1 VKLARRELLLRSA
14 TGAAALTTV
23 SRFAFAD
30 NYPSRPGHLLV
41 GFAAAGAADIAARLI
56 ADALAQRLGQPFIVE
71 NRPGGASNLAAE
83 MVVNATPDGYT
94 LLLIGTPNAVN
105 ATLYDHLSYNFIR
118 DIAPVACTM
127 RLTNV
132 MLVNPSFP
140 AKTIPQFIAY
150 AKANPQK
157 INMATSGNGSPPHM
171 LGELFMML
179 TGVDLVPVSYRGAGP
194 AMIDLI
200 AGRTDVIFEGIISS
214 IDYVR
219 AGKLRALGVTAATR
233 AAALPDVP
241 AIGEFVP
248 GYDGSGW
255 IGIGAPK
262 GTPPEIITRLNKE
275 VGLALADPQF
285 VERLS
290 KLGGLPAPMSVAE
303 LTTFIAADTE
313 KWAKVVKLSG
323 AKPE

>member
-1 VKLARRELLLRSA
+1 VKLARRELLRSA
-14 TGAAALTTV
+14 AGAAALNMV

-30 NYPSRPGHLLV
+30 TYPLRPVHLLV
-41 GFAAAGAADIAARLI
+41 GFAAAGPADIAARMI

-71 NRPGGASNLAAE
+71 NRPGGASNLATE
-83 MVVNATPDGYT
+83 MVVNANPDGYT
-94 LLLIGTPNAVN
+94 LLLIGSPNAVN
-105 ATLYDHLSYNFIR
+105 ATLYDNLSYNFIR

-132 MLVNPSFP
+132 MLVNPAFP
-140 AKTIPQFIAY
+140 AKTIPEFIAY

-179 TGVDLVPVSYRGAGP
+179 TGVDLVPVSYRGAG
-194 AMIDLI
+194 AALIDLI

-219 AGKLRALGVTAATR
+219 TGKLRALGVTAATR

-255 IGIGAPK
+255 TGLGAPK
-262 GTPPEIITRLNKE
+262 GTPPEIIAKLNNE
-275 VGLALADPQF
+275 VGRALADPQF
-285 VERLS
+285 VEHLS
-290 KLGGLPAPMSVAE
+290 KLGGVPAPMTVAD
-303 LTTFIAADTE
+303 LTTFIAAETE
-313 KWAKVVKLSG
+313 KWAEVVKLSG

>member
-1 VKLARRELLLRSA
+1 LLRSA
-14 TGAAALTTV
+14 AGAAALTTV
-23 SRFAFAD
+23 SPFAFAD
-30 NYPSRPGHLLV
+30 TYPSRPVHLLV
-41 GFAAAGAADIAARLI
+41 GYAPAGAADVAARLI
-56 ADALAQRLGQPFIVE
+56 TDALAQRLGQGVIVE
-71 NRPGGASNLAAE
+71 NRPGGASTLAAE
-83 MVVNATPDGYT
+83 IVVNATPDGYT
-94 LLLIGTPNAVN
+94 LLLTGTPNAVN
-105 ATLYDHLSYNFIR
+105 ATLYDNLSYNFIR
-118 DIAPVACTM
+118 DIAPVACIM

-132 MLVNPSFP
+132 MLVNPAFP
-140 AKTIPQFIAY
+140 AKTVPEFIAY

-179 TGVDLVPVSYRGAGP
+179 TGVELVPVSYRGAGA

-214 IDYVR
+214 IEYVR

-233 AAALPDVP
+233 AVALPDVP

-262 GTPPEIITRLNKE
+262 RTPPEIVAKLNKE
-275 VGLALADPQF
+275 VGLVLADPQF

-290 KLGGLPAPMSVAE
+290 KLGGVPAPMSVAD

-313 KWAKVVKLSG
+313 KWGKVVKLSG

>member
-1 VKLARRELLLRSA
+1 VKLARRELFRSA
-14 TGAAALTTV
+14 AGAAALNTV

-30 NYPSRPGHLLV
+30 TYPSRPVHLLV
-41 GFAAAGAADIAARLI
+41 GFAAAGPADIAARMI
-56 ADALAQRLGQPFIVE
+56 AGALAQRLGQPFIVE
-71 NRPGGASNLAAE
+71 NRPGGASNLATE

-94 LLLIGTPNAVN
+94 LLLIGSPNAVN
-105 ATLYDHLSYNFIR
+105 ATLYDNLSYNFIR

-140 AKTIPQFIAY
+140 ANTIPEFIAY

-171 LGELFMML
+171 LGEFFMML
-179 TGVDLVPVSYRGAGP
+179 TGVDLVPVSYRGAG
-194 AMIDLI
+194 AALIDLI

-219 AGKLRALGVTAATR
+219 TGKLRALGVTAATR

-248 GYDGSGW
+248 GYDGGGW
-255 IGIGAPK
+255 TGLGAPK
-262 GTPPEIITRLNKE
+262 GTPPEIIARLNEE

-285 VERLS
+285 VEHLS
-290 KLGGLPAPMSVAE
+290 KLGGVPAPMTVAD
-303 LTTFIAADTE
+303 LTTFIAA
-313 KWAKVVKLSG
+313 KPRSG
-323 AKPE
+323 PRW